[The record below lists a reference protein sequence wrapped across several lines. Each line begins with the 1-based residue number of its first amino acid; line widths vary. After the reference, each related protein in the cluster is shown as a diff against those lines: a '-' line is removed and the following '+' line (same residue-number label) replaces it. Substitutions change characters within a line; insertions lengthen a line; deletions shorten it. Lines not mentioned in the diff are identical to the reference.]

1 MIVIKKDKKTNLE
14 RRHSK
19 VRAKIKGTSER
30 PRLSVNRSN
39 MAMRVQLID
48 DIKGH
53 TVVAVDLFKKGKK
66 TSTEIAKEA
75 GLELAKKA
83 SKIGVEK
90 VVFDRGGHPF
100 HGRVKMVAE
109 GAREGGLQF

>member
-1 MIVIKKDKKTNLE
+1 MTTAKKDKKINLE

-48 DIKGH
+48 DVKGH
-53 TVVAVDLFKKGKK
+53 TVVAVDLFRKGKK
-66 TSTEIAKEA
+66 TPLEIAKEA
-75 GLELAKKA
+75 GLEIAKKA
-83 SKIGVEK
+83 KKVGVEK